1 MWSRRNTAG
10 MVLQPQRGRLHA
22 AQTRGSV
29 QSDDPQ
35 QWPQGDHWQPYSSA
49 QWRPERDHH
58 KDRSLVFIEIFDFI
72 FFSVAGLVET
82 CLFVWGSAG
91 TGKTLILMEALK
103 IKMSKLLSLGR
114 RVRIL
119 ATTYYDNTSELR
131 KKFVD
136 NYLVNMKN
144 IEVMDLQ
151 KLCCDLNVD
160 YDYYTPR
167 ETVNRVIRSL
177 SDSSDHV
184 TIILMDEVWPCNHG
198 QPTSDWRD
206 LEVRENVIWLLG
218 LSPKAPSASSTEVLP
233 PENSFVL
240 TRHLVHKHR
249 NCPQIRNF
257 IKTINTKLFIWNI
270 YLILVL

>member
-1 MWSRRNTAG
+1 M
-10 MVLQPQRGRLHA
+10 
-22 AQTRGSV
+22 
-29 QSDDPQ
+29 
-35 QWPQGDHWQPYSSA
+35 
-49 QWRPERDHH
+49 
-58 KDRSLVFIEIFDFI
+58 
-72 FFSVAGLVET
+72 
-82 CLFVWGSAG
+82 WGSAG

-119 ATTYYDNTSELR
+119 ATTFYDDHTSELQ
-131 KKFVD
+131 KKFVEK
-136 NYLVNMKN
+136 YLVNMKDV
-144 IEVMDLQ
+144 EVMDLE
-151 KLCCDLNVD
+151 KLCRDLNVE
-160 YDYYTPR
+160 YDYNTPR

-184 TIILMDEVWPCNHG
+184 TIILMDEVWPCERR
-198 QPTSDWRD
+198 QRTPDWRD

-218 LSPKAPSASSTEVLP
+218 LSPRALLASSFEVLP

-257 IKTINTKLFIWNI
+257 INTINTKLFI
-270 YLILVL
+270 